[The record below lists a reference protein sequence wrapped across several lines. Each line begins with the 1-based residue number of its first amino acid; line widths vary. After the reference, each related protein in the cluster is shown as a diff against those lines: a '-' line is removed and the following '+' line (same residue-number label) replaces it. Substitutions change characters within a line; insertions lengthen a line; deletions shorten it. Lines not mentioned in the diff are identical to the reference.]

1 MSFQLIS
8 RMFFSIDCLKEE
20 CYSKI
25 VQLFSSCVNRRSY
38 VKRSEIG
45 RNSYSFDQMIEWFI
59 VTQKSVHCSKKSCW
73 LLSML
78 TVGVT

>member
-45 RNSYSFDQMIEWFI
+45 RNSYSFDQMIE
-59 VTQKSVHCSKKSCW
+59 
-73 LLSML
+73 
-78 TVGVT
+78 